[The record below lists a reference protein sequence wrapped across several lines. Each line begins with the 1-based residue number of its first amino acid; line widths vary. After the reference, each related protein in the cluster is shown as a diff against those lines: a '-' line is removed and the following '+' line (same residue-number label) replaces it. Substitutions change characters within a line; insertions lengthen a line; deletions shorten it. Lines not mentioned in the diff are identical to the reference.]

1 MLTQYKILNIR
12 VFTKFSHYYQVASAK
27 SGRQDGEDRLHH
39 QELPAAAAA
48 ALPDPGQGGQ
58 RGGRGQGQLR
68 HGEGQQPGQNCQQ
81 TFVKFYI
88 ARRRL

>member
-1 MLTQYKILNIR
+1 MFSRNSHII
-12 VFTKFSHYYQVASAK
+12 TKLPRLSLR
-27 SGRQDGEDRLHH
+27 GQDGEDRLHH

-68 HGEGQQPGQNCQQ
+68 HGEGQQQGQNCQR
-81 TFVKFYI
+81 TFAKSKEKALRIFANHTVSW
-88 ARRRL
+88 L